1 MDSRKRKSKDQE
13 SKVAKELV
21 GRVTPASGAMWG
33 AKGDV
38 RNDVFLVECKT
49 TSKPF
54 YTLTFTTWSKIYK
67 EAIRDGLRIPVMCID
82 LEGSGERF
90 AVMCSK
96 DIPREL
102 IPLNLIGFCT
112 SASFRVQQEQRR
124 IISKGNESYDLSVIC
139 WSTFLDEIVEK
150 YK

>member
-13 SKVAKELV
+13 SKVAKELA
-21 GRVTPASGAMWG
+21 GRVTPASGALWG

-54 YTLTFTTWSKIYK
+54 YTLTFATWSKIYK

-82 LEGSGERF
+82 LEKEGKRF

-96 DIPREL
+96 DIPRKL
-102 IPLNLIGFCT
+102 IPLNSTGFRIF
-112 SASFRVQQEQRR
+112 ASFRVQQEQETL
-124 IISKGNESYDLSVIC
+124 IGKEYEYYELSVIS
-139 WSTFLDEIVEK
+139 WSTFLNEIVKK